1 MITINLRPGVKR
13 QATRRAA
20 FGDVRTQFASLRE
33 GIKEP
38 WLAAAVGSAVL
49 AVLFLGITWA
59 YTASQ
64 RALLKPQ
71 LAEAHAE
78 HDRYQDFL
86 RQKRR
91 EERVRDSIL
100 GQIGTIASVDQERYV
115 WPHILDEIAS
125 AMPGYT
131 WLTEVR
137 SVGAANSVD
146 HDSTGIGPMVVR
158 IVGRTSDLQNL
169 TNFLRQLEASPWL
182 MNVVPVEAG
191 TVVAGNRALNT
202 FIIQATYVRADSAHV
217 QTVPVLESVV
227 R

>member
-13 QATRRAA
+13 QAARRAA
-20 FGDVRTQFASLRE
+20 FGDIRTQFTSLRE

-49 AVLFLGITWA
+49 VVLFLGITWA

-71 LAEAHAE
+71 LVEARAE
-78 HDRYQDFL
+78 HERYLDFI

-100 GQIGTIASVDQERYV
+100 GQIGTIASVDEERYV
-115 WPHILDEIAS
+115 WPHILDEIAG

-137 SVGAANSVD
+137 SVGAIAAVD
-146 HDSTGIGPMVVR
+146 HDSTGIGPVVVR

-169 TNFLRQLEASPWL
+169 TSFLRQLEASPWL

-191 TVVAGNRALNT
+191 TVVEGNRALNT
-202 FIIQATYVRADSAHV
+202 FIIQATYVRADSLQI